1 MFLLVTAPDASL
13 ARPID
18 DLTKFDVSSY
28 IKEVKAKIFE
38 RSGFG
43 LRSLA
48 RIFKAMDERGDGL
61 DWTWMTS
68 DGDSLTTVFQSLKKK
83 LRRQVLNAFDRDS
96 IIAIACYMATAITTV
111 LLTSTYEFLLP
122 FLVALKGEL
131 TPDSSL

>member
-48 RIFKAMDERGDGL
+48 RIFKAMDERGDGRL
-61 DWTWMTS
+61 DVDDFRWGLIDYGLS
-68 DGDSLTTVFQSLKKK
+68 VSKEEAQE
-83 LRRQVLNAFDRDS
+83 VLNAFDRDGNGF
-96 IIAIACYMATAITTV
+96 V
-111 LLTSTYEFLLP
+111 DFNE

-131 TPDSSL
+131 TPAREAIIE